1 MSDEQMTDF
10 AAVPGA
16 TDAAEVRAVLDA
28 LDSAGCPAW
37 LEGGWGVDALAG
49 RQTRP
54 HRDLDIAIDASQES
68 LVLATLDRLGYT
80 IETDWRPT
88 RVELVAPGRGWVDVH
103 PVVLDS
109 AGDGVQTGLDG
120 ETYRYPAAGFTTGTV
135 AGRTV
140 GCISVEQQIAWR
152 SGFAL
157 RAVDHH
163 DLAVLHQLLAA
174 RQPADG
180 AMEDAD
186 G

>member
-1 MSDEQMTDF
+1 MTAFVTGPDQ
-10 AAVPGA
+10 
-16 TDAAEVRAVLDA
+16 TDATEVCVVLDA

-49 RQTRP
+49 RQIRP
-54 HRDLDIAIDASQES
+54 HRDLDIAIDADQEA

-88 RVELVAPGRGWVDVH
+88 RVELIARGRGWVDVH
-103 PVVLDS
+103 PVTFDP
-109 AGDGVQTGLDG
+109 AGDGVQTGPDG
-120 ETYRYPAAGFTTGTV
+120 ETYRYPAVGFTTGTV

-140 GCISVEQQIAWR
+140 GCISAEQQIAWR
-152 SGFAL
+152 SGYAL

-163 DLAVLHQLLAA
+163 DLAVLRRLVAGEH
-174 RQPADG
+174 PVDG
-180 AMEDAD
+180 APEDRA